1 MPYAIA
7 AAVIAGGAA
16 IYSANKSSSASEDA
30 SQAQQDSAAA
40 ANQTQSSM
48 YNQTRADQAPWRAAG
63 VNALNTLQQFY
74 GIGGTPQPI
83 QPVGHPANGVDYSS
97 GYAIGP
103 DGSISQRF
111 TDGGQPGAQPGT
123 QDQSAPDFS
132 KIIANTPGYQFQ
144 FQQGQD
150 ALNSN
155 LSARGL
161 LGSGAAGKALTQYGQ
176 GVASQYVGQY
186 VNGLQSLAGLGQ
198 TSTQATGQA
207 GMNAANQIGSN
218 QIYAGNAQATG
229 YANQANAINQGLN
242 GVVQAYGAYQ
252 GSRQNNQGQGS
263 YDYGSGSNSLGSY
276 LNQDNGGYVYTGLG
290 SP

>member
-1 MPYAIA
+1 MVA
-7 AAVIAGGAA
+7 AAIVGAA
-16 IYSANKSSSASEDA
+16 VVGAAASSYSSNKSASAQSDA
-30 SQAQQDSAAA
+30 ADA
-40 ANQTQSSM
+40 ANATQTGM

-63 VNALNTLQQFY
+63 ANALNTLQQFY
-74 GIGGTPQPI
+74 GIGGTPQP
-83 QPVGHPANGVDYSS
+83 HPASGIDYSS

-111 TDGGQPGAQPGT
+111 TDGGQPGA

-207 GMNAANQIGSN
+207 GMSAANQIGSN

-229 YANQANAINQGLN
+229 YANTANAINQGLN
-242 GVVQAYGAYQ
+242 GAVQGYGYYRGQQ
-252 GSRQNNQGQGS
+252 GSSYGGQV
-263 YDYGSGSNSLGSY
+263 DYGSGSSSLGSV
-276 LNQDNGGYVYTGLG
+276 LNQNNDGYIYTGLG